1 MARALLK
8 KVQLGS
14 ELLHPNDYV
23 CALELKGR
31 DVTVTISKVMFEE
44 LRKIGQRGVED
55 EKERVPV
62 LVFAETP
69 KKLILNKTNAS
80 SIAVMY
86 GTQASEWVGKRVT
99 LYPTRVKC
107 GRDTVDAIRVRE
119 QVPPAKGAAPS
130 TDIGDIVSN
139 ANPNKETEQ

>member
-23 CALELKGR
+23 CAIELKGR
-31 DVTVTISKVMFEE
+31 DVTVTISKVVFEE

-62 LVFAETP
+62 LVFSETP

-80 SIAVMY
+80 SIAVLY

-107 GRDTVDAIRVRE
+107 GRETVDAIRVRE
-119 QVPPAKGAAPS
+119 QAPPAKGANAS
-130 TDIGDIVSN
+130 TDIGDIVDN
-139 ANPNKETEQ
+139 ATPNKEDGQ

>member
-8 KVQLGS
+8 KVQLGA

-23 CALELKGR
+23 CALELKGK
-31 DVTVTISKVMFEE
+31 DATVTINKVVFEE

-62 LVFAETP
+62 LLFSETP

-80 SIAVMY
+80 SIAVLY

-119 QVPPAKGAAPS
+119 VVPPAKGAAPS
-130 TDIGDIVSN
+130 NDIGDIVSG
-139 ANPNKETEQ
+139 ATPNKEQE